1 MDLNEPQIINYYND
15 LPEYAVVIEN
25 LNEEYDQLITNYI
38 RLNDRINPPVNKKKD
53 NIYIIFLFLI
63 IIICL
68 EYGVIIFFLI

>member
-38 RLNDRINPPVNKKKD
+38 RLNDRMNPPENKKEY
-53 NIYIIFLFLI
+53 IYIIFLFLI

-68 EYGVIIFFLI
+68 EYGVIIFYLI

>member
-25 LNEEYDQLITNYI
+25 LNEEYDQLINNYI
-38 RLNDRINPPVNKKKD
+38 RLNDRINPPENKKKD
-53 NIYIIFLFLI
+53 DIYIIFLFLI

-68 EYGVIIFFLI
+68 EYGVIIFYLI

>member
-38 RLNDRINPPVNKKKD
+38 RLNDRMNPPENKKKEY
-53 NIYIIFLFLI
+53 IYIIFLFLI

>member
-38 RLNDRINPPVNKKKD
+38 RLNDRINPPENKKKD
-53 NIYIIFLFLI
+53 DIYIIFLFLI